1 MRIAI
6 KFAYDGRNFHGFA
19 RQPNLKTVEGEL
31 IKNLVQHGLIED
43 AAEAH
48 LRYSSRTDAGVSAL
62 GNVITFN
69 TNYSEKQIFQ
79 KLINDSTNQDIFV
92 YGIKT
97 VEPDFYPR
105 YAKYRIYRY
114 YLNKNNLDLDEILS
128 TASLFIGEH
137 DFSNFARIE
146 INKDPIRVIDNIVLT
161 EEDDFFVIDFYA
173 ETFLWNQ
180 VRRIVSA
187 IQKVGIGKL
196 TKKQI
201 KDALENPNKK
211 VDFGLA
217 PPEPLIL
224 KDVIYDFEFE
234 YSKNHLEKLEELEK
248 RIILSLLI

>member
-19 RQPNLKTVEGEL
+19 RQPNLKTVEGEMIETL
-31 IKNLVQHGLIED
+31 IQHGLIKD
-43 AAEAH
+43 AAEAR
-48 LRYSSRTDAGVSAL
+48 LRASSRTDGGVSAL
-62 GNVITFN
+62 GNVVAFN
-69 TNYSEKQIFQ
+69 TNSSEKQVFQ
-79 KLINDSTNQDIFV
+79 KIINDSTDPDIFV
-92 YGIKT
+92 YGMNV

-105 YAKYRIYRY
+105 YAKFRVYRY
-114 YLNKNNLDLDEILS
+114 YLNKNNLNLDKTLS
-128 TASLFIGEH
+128 AASTFIGKH
-137 DFSNFARIE
+137 NVSNFARVE
-146 INKDPIRVIDNIVLT
+146 ANKDPVRTIDNIILT
-161 EEDDFFVIDFYA
+161 EEDDFFVMDFYA

-201 KDALENPNKK
+201 TDALDNPNKK

-234 YSKNHLEKLEELEK
+234 YSKNHLEKLEELER
-248 RIILSLLI
+248 RIISSM